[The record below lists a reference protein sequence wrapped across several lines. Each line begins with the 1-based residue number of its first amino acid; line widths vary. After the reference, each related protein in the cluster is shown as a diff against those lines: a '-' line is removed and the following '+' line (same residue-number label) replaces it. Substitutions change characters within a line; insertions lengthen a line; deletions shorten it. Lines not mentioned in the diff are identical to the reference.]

1 MGKCSEYRLVEVTTT
16 LTNPQVDRRIKREWA
31 YLPEVKAGTRML
43 VLTHYEPM
51 PWAEGVRDRT
61 KAPMMLPQVEVLP
74 VQAEFS
80 HHAVAA
86 ANDLGKLVL
95 ANVREIPEAEWGY
108 EDVVGLIRHTHA
120 MRESTLLEELC
131 AENPL
136 VLRGLLALA
145 QRVDRRDDVALE
157 AIRDHHAKCK
167 VSPGCVPLP
176 MGVGEPRIA
185 EVSVD
190 EAEYVGDSH
199 DGVYVQAAEYTGDE
213 REHGWYVSGLV
224 DSDTGSFV
232 DVLFADDGPYPDQAS
247 AMEAGRS
254 AAIEWCYANDVD
266 YRINEVEP

>member
-1 MGKCSEYRLVEVTTT
+1 MGKCSEYKLVEVTTT
-16 LTNPQVDRRIKREWA
+16 LKNPQVDRRIKREWA

-43 VLTHYEPM
+43 VLTHRELI
-51 PWAEGVRDRT
+51 EFRT
-61 KAPMMLPQVEVLP
+61 ATVLLPQIEVVP
-74 VQAEFS
+74 VQAEFT
-80 HHAVAA
+80 HHAVPATS
-86 ANDLGKLVL
+86 DLGKLVL
-95 ANVREIPEAEWGY
+95 DNVREIPEAEWGY
-108 EDVVGLIRHTHA
+108 EDVVGVIRHTHG

-145 QRVDRRDDVALE
+145 QRVDRRDDETLE

-213 REHGWYVSGLV
+213 HEHGWYVSGLI
-224 DSDTGSFV
+224 DSDTGHFV

-266 YRINEVEP
+266 FKIDEVEP

>member
-1 MGKCSEYRLVEVTTT
+1 MGKCSERKLVEVTTT
-16 LTNPQVDRRIKREWA
+16 LTNPQVDRRFKREWA

-43 VLTHYEPM
+43 VLTHYETM
-51 PWAEGVRDRT
+51 DWASST
-61 KAPMMLPQVEVLP
+61 ILPRVEVLP
-74 VQAEFS
+74 VQAKFS
-80 HHAVAA
+80 IDAVPATS
-86 ANDLGKLVL
+86 DLGKLVL

-108 EDVVGLIRHTHA
+108 EDVVGVIRHTHT
-120 MRESTLLEELC
+120 MTESTLLEELC

-145 QRVDRRDDVALE
+145 QRVERAGEEALE

-176 MGVGEPRIA
+176 MGVGAPRIA

-199 DGVYVQAAEYTGDE
+199 DGVYVQAAEHTDKD
-213 REHGWYVSGLV
+213 HTGWYVSGLV

-266 YRINEVEP
+266 FKVDEVEP